1 MRRTGFVL
9 VGGQSSRMGR
19 DKALLPY
26 HGRTLAEHIASIVL
40 EAAGSVALIGSPSQY
55 GGLGF
60 PVHDDD
66 YPWRG
71 PMGGVATALRVSGAE
86 WNLVVACD
94 MPAITVELL
103 RVLLDRARDPAN
115 CVAATGPDGEPEPL
129 CAVYHARSLAAIK
142 RAIQGNR
149 LKMKELVKEL
159 QPVLCAEIDPGSLAN
174 LNTPKEWAE
183 LQEKDR

>member
-1 MRRTGFVL
+1 MRRAGFVL

-26 HGRTLAEHIASIVL
+26 QGRTLAEHIASIVL
-40 EAAGSVALIGSPSQY
+40 EAAGSVTLIGSPGRY

-60 PVHDDD
+60 PVYDDD
-66 YPWRG
+66 YPDRG
-71 PMGGVATALRVSGAE
+71 PIGGVATALRVSGAE

-94 MPAITVELL
+94 MPAVTAGLL
-103 RVLLDRARDPAN
+103 RALLDRARDPAG

-129 CAVYHARSLAAIK
+129 CAVYHARSLPVIE
-142 RAIQGNR
+142 RAIRDNR
-149 LKMKELVKEL
+149 LKMKELMKEL
-159 QPVLCAEIDPGSLAN
+159 QPVLYVEIDPGSMAN